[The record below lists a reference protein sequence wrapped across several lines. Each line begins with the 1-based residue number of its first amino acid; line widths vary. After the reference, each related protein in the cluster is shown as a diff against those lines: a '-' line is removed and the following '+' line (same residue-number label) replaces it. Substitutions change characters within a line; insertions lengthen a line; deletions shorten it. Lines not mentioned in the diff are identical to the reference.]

1 MRSPCAVKTFHAR
14 FPVSVTTTATANY
27 PAHARR
33 RPLVTRVS
41 CDVVVV
47 VKSLYCVISVFCCF
61 YRKLTY
67 SMKRT
72 RPDDESAH
80 RVSRLVRF
88 GNRLANNA
96 PW

>member
-1 MRSPCAVKTFHAR
+1 METFHAR
-14 FPVSVTTTATANY
+14 FPVSVTTKATASNL
-27 PAHARR
+27 AHARR
-33 RPLVTRVS
+33 RPLVARVS

-47 VKSLYCVISVFCCF
+47 VKSLCCVISLVLCCF